1 MDKSFQT
8 ASNRTLYIYV
18 CLLYNHRWVYRHNKE
33 GSIVHMESKLEA
45 IVKILNLIAKEN
57 DEYSDV
63 LSMLANE
70 LDGIAYEMVKSD
82 NRE

>member
-1 MDKSFQT
+1 M
-8 ASNRTLYIYV
+8 
-18 CLLYNHRWVYRHNKE
+18 
-33 GSIVHMESKLEA
+33 MESKLEA
-45 IVKILNLIAKEN
+45 IVKILNLIAKED

-70 LDGIAYEMVKSD
+70 LDGIAYEMV

>member
-1 MDKSFQT
+1 
-8 ASNRTLYIYV
+8 
-18 CLLYNHRWVYRHNKE
+18 
-33 GSIVHMESKLEA
+33 MESKLEA

-70 LDGIAYEMVKSD
+70 LDGIAYEINQSD
-82 NRE
+82 NSE

>member
-1 MDKSFQT
+1 
-8 ASNRTLYIYV
+8 
-18 CLLYNHRWVYRHNKE
+18 
-33 GSIVHMESKLEA
+33 MENKLEA
-45 IVKILNLIAKEN
+45 IVKILNLIAKDD

-70 LDGIAYEMVKSD
+70 LDGIAYELVNQSD

>member
-1 MDKSFQT
+1 M
-8 ASNRTLYIYV
+8 
-18 CLLYNHRWVYRHNKE
+18 
-33 GSIVHMESKLEA
+33 MENKLEA
-45 IVKILNLIAKEN
+45 IVKILNLIAKED

-70 LDGIAYEMVKSD
+70 LDGIAYEIANESD

>member
-1 MDKSFQT
+1 MDMTRK
-8 ASNRTLYIYV
+8 
-18 CLLYNHRWVYRHNKE
+18 

-70 LDGIAYEMVKSD
+70 LDGIAYEINQSD

>member
-1 MDKSFQT
+1 MS
-8 ASNRTLYIYV
+8 IYGITIEV
-18 CLLYNHRWVYRHNKE
+18 HGHDKE

-70 LDGIAYEMVKSD
+70 LDGIAYEINQSD

>member
-1 MDKSFQT
+1 
-8 ASNRTLYIYV
+8 
-18 CLLYNHRWVYRHNKE
+18 
-33 GSIVHMESKLEA
+33 MESKLEA
-45 IVKILNLIAKEN
+45 IVKILNLIAKDD

-70 LDGIAYEMVKSD
+70 LDGIAYELVNQSD

>member
-1 MDKSFQT
+1 M
-8 ASNRTLYIYV
+8 
-18 CLLYNHRWVYRHNKE
+18 
-33 GSIVHMESKLEA
+33 MERKLEA
-45 IVKILNLIAKEN
+45 IVKILNLIAKED

-70 LDGIAYEMVKSD
+70 LDGIAYEMV

>member
-1 MDKSFQT
+1 
-8 ASNRTLYIYV
+8 
-18 CLLYNHRWVYRHNKE
+18 
-33 GSIVHMESKLEA
+33 MESKLEA

-70 LDGIAYEMVKSD
+70 LDGIAYEINQSD

>member
-1 MDKSFQT
+1 
-8 ASNRTLYIYV
+8 
-18 CLLYNHRWVYRHNKE
+18 
-33 GSIVHMESKLEA
+33 MESKLEA
-45 IVKILNLIAKEN
+45 IVKILNLIAKED

-70 LDGIAYEMVKSD
+70 LDGIAYEMV

>member
-1 MDKSFQT
+1 M
-8 ASNRTLYIYV
+8 
-18 CLLYNHRWVYRHNKE
+18 
-33 GSIVHMESKLEA
+33 MESKLEA
-45 IVKILNLIAKEN
+45 IVKILNLIAKED

-70 LDGIAYEMVKSD
+70 LDGIAYELVNQSD

>member
-1 MDKSFQT
+1 
-8 ASNRTLYIYV
+8 
-18 CLLYNHRWVYRHNKE
+18 
-33 GSIVHMESKLEA
+33 MESKLEA
-45 IVKILNLIAKEN
+45 IVKILNLIANEN

-70 LDGIAYEMVKSD
+70 LDGIAYEINQSD

>member
-1 MDKSFQT
+1 MS
-8 ASNRTLYIYV
+8 IYGITIEV
-18 CLLYNHRWVYRHNKE
+18 HRYDKE
-33 GSIVHMESKLEA
+33 GSIVHMENKLEA
-45 IVKILNLIAKEN
+45 IVKILNLIAKED

-70 LDGIAYEMVKSD
+70 LDGIAYELVNQSD

>member
-1 MDKSFQT
+1 
-8 ASNRTLYIYV
+8 
-18 CLLYNHRWVYRHNKE
+18 
-33 GSIVHMESKLEA
+33 MENKLEA

-70 LDGIAYEMVKSD
+70 LDGIAYEINQSD

>member
-1 MDKSFQT
+1 MIQ
-8 ASNRTLYIYV
+8 
-18 CLLYNHRWVYRHNKE
+18 
-33 GSIVHMESKLEA
+33 MERKIEA

-70 LDGIAYEMVKSD
+70 LDGIAYEINQSD